1 MVTPSDDDAMKV
13 CECCGQRP
21 AASGRRYCSEACRRL
36 AFQARYAHPPKAH
49 LAHIFV
55 EGTVYYCPECE
66 ARYYGVERYL
76 ACDRICRPLGIGGI
90 CPCCDAPVAIQDL
103 IGREMTVLFTL

>member
-1 MVTPSDDDAMKV
+1 MGTPSDDQATTL
-13 CECCGQRP
+13 CECCGTAF
-21 AASGRRYCSEACRRL
+21 AASRRRYCSEVCRRL

-66 ARYYGVERYL
+66 ARYYGVERCL
-76 ACDRICRPLGIGGI
+76 ACDRICRSLGIGGI

-103 IGREMTVLFTL
+103 MGREMTVLFTL

>member
-1 MVTPSDDDAMKV
+1 MLP
-13 CECCGQRP
+13 G
-21 AASGRRYCSEACRRL
+21 EACRLRAPPLLGGLPPARL
-36 AFQARYAHPPKAH
+36 PSPVRAPPQAH

-55 EGTVYYCPECE
+55 DGTVYYCPECE
-66 ARYYGVERYL
+66 ARYFGVERCL

-103 IGREMTVLFTL
+103 MG